1 MNRMTPM
8 INEPQFLYVTTTG
21 HRSGKPHEIE
31 IWFVEYAGAF
41 YIVAENR
48 ERAHWVQNI
57 RRTPTVTVRLGD
69 QIFPATGRAIN
80 ADSEPGLAESVSRLM
95 DAKYGWSDGLIV
107 ELSPD
112 SN

>member
-1 MNRMTPM
+1 MNRMTLM
-8 INEPQFLYVTTTG
+8 TNEPQFLYVTTTG

-57 RRTPTVTVRLGD
+57 RQTPAVTVRVGD
-69 QIFPATGRAIN
+69 QTFPATGRALD
-80 ADSEPGLAESVSRLM
+80 AHSELDLVESASRLM

-107 ELSPD
+107 ELTPD
-112 SN
+112 